1 MTPEAWTFLGALV
14 LACAAWMAVTKN
26 RDDLKAANDNLIVA
40 NAKLRERATKAE
52 RAVSRLLDARPEFRT
67 PGFMAEPVELPEWER
82 ELLEAEHIADALDV
96 VEPRNVVR
104 FPGQRGS

>member
-1 MTPEAWTFLGALV
+1 MVDTDPQMLETR
-14 LACAAWMAVTKN
+14 TKN
-26 RDDLKAANDNLIVA
+26 Y
-40 NAKLRERATKAE
+40 
-52 RAVSRLLDARPEFRT
+52 ARPEVRT

-104 FPGQRGS
+104 FPGQRES